1 MANQTSLLAHGS
13 IIQARR
19 RHRPLLPIPTMSPCQ
34 GRNPATELR
43 PPSDHRARPQKWLKF
58 RVRNQGGPKTELRKW
73 SAFVCN
79 RGEARQYGFT
89 LVRQKSR
96 PENGHQKIAVFSSK
110 QSQKKSTSNPQLRPQ
125 ALSANRQTAF
135 STRKTYRR
143 EPDVEWKTPEPQQHT
158 EPYKQNRDLKNQ

>member
-43 PPSDHRARPQKWLKF
+43 PETVHQTRPKKWPKF
-58 RVRNQGGPKTELRKW
+58 RVQKQRGPKTEPRKW
-73 SAFVCN
+73 SAFLCN

-89 LVRQKSR
+89 PVGQKWC
-96 PENGHQKIAVFSSK
+96 PENGHQKNGRFQNK
-110 QSQKKSTSNPQLRPQ
+110 HRPDQSDIRPATPATSTVAGEYPGSQHARSILP
-125 ALSANRQTAF
+125 SARCGI
-135 STRKTYRR
+135 R
-143 EPDVEWKTPEPQQHT
+143 HC
-158 EPYKQNRDLKNQ
+158 

>member
-19 RHRPLLPIPTMSPCQ
+19 RHRPFLPIPTTSPCQ

-58 RVRNQGGPKTELRKW
+58 RVRNQGGPKTEPRKW
-73 SAFVCN
+73 SAFLCN
-79 RGEARQYGFT
+79 EGEARQYGFT

-110 QSQKKSTSNPQLRPQ
+110 QSQKKHIKPTTPRTCAVSEQT
-125 ALSANRQTAF
+125 NRF
-135 STRKTYRR
+135 
-143 EPDVEWKTPEPQQHT
+143 QHT
-158 EPYKQNRDLKNQ
+158 KNTQT